1 MDKIS
6 IGKIIDVLEVVAPL
20 SFQEGFDNAGLLC
33 GDRDD
38 ECTGVFV
45 CLDVSENVIEEAKAR
60 SCNLIISH
68 HPLIFRGL
76 KNLLPTSNVNKCVL
90 KALQYGMTLY
100 SSHTNL
106 DAAADGVNT
115 LLAKTLGIENFVPF
129 SNERQEANYF
139 GIGGIGELK
148 REMEEREFLENVKEK
163 LNAHNIRYV
172 SGRSKRIKRVAL
184 CSGSGGE
191 FIPVASAKG
200 ADCYLTADLKYH
212 DFLDMENRML
222 LADIGHF
229 ESEEIVKRHIVSLI
243 SKNFCNFVPLFWDR
257 TSNRVKNI

>member
-6 IGKIIDVLEVVAPL
+6 IGSIIDVLERVAPL
-20 SFQEGFDNAGLLC
+20 SFQEDFDNAGLLC
-33 GDRDD
+33 GNKDNL
-38 ECTGVFV
+38 CSGVFV
-45 CLDVSENVIEEAKAR
+45 CLDVSEGVIEEAKEK

-76 KNLLPTSNVNKCVL
+76 KNLLPNTNVNKCML
-90 KALQYGMTLY
+90 KALQYDMTLY

-106 DAAADGVNT
+106 DAAAEGVNT
-115 LLAKTLGIENFVPF
+115 LLAKTLGIENFIPF
-129 SNERQEANYF
+129 SEGRQEANYF
-139 GIGGIGELK
+139 GIGGIGEL
-148 REMEEREFLENVKEK
+148 REEMEEKEFLERVKVK
-163 LNAHNIRYV
+163 LNIHNIRYV
-172 SGRSKRIKRVAL
+172 SGRNKRIKRVAL

-191 FIPVASAKG
+191 FIPVALAKG

-212 DFLDMENRML
+212 DFLDMENRIL

-229 ESEEIVKRHIVSLI
+229 ESEAIVKRHIASLI
-243 SKNFCNFVPLFWDR
+243 SKNFCNFVPLFWDQ

>member
-90 KALQYGMTLY
+90 KALQ
-100 SSHTNL
+100 
-106 DAAADGVNT
+106 
-115 LLAKTLGIENFVPF
+115 
-129 SNERQEANYF
+129 
-139 GIGGIGELK
+139 
-148 REMEEREFLENVKEK
+148 
-163 LNAHNIRYV
+163 
-172 SGRSKRIKRVAL
+172 
-184 CSGSGGE
+184 
-191 FIPVASAKG
+191 
-200 ADCYLTADLKYH
+200 
-212 DFLDMENRML
+212 
-222 LADIGHF
+222 
-229 ESEEIVKRHIVSLI
+229 
-243 SKNFCNFVPLFWDR
+243 
-257 TSNRVKNI
+257 